1 METKVKKGL
10 AIAYWPVESS
20 TACASAK
27 RPSDELEPSQKEA
40 WARFS
45 RNRERQAGGADIL
58 YSTHLTAKRRAMPRS
73 AAARNA
79 STSSA
84 GGDLPTF
91 PFFGLPNTTG
101 ELFKHAGSSMKGG
114 GGGGQR
120 GRLTCR
126 RPQCRSGACCIPAP
140 PPSLWQRP
148 YFSASSRL
156 CAVRAVRDCGCVASW
171 KVMTGNDGIRWESAR
186 KAAVTYAASRSG
198 LLAAV
203 LSFLGLDS
211 RGVGGNGVVGRDNSS
226 SPTARHG
233 RDGKK

>member
-1 METKVKKGL
+1 MEIKIKKGL

-27 RPSDELEPSQKEA
+27 RPSVELEPSQKEA

-101 ELFKHAGSSMKGG
+101 
-114 GGGGQR
+114 
-120 GRLTCR
+120 
-126 RPQCRSGACCIPAP
+126 
-140 PPSLWQRP
+140 
-148 YFSASSRL
+148 
-156 CAVRAVRDCGCVASW
+156 
-171 KVMTGNDGIRWESAR
+171 GI
-186 KAAVTYAASRSG
+186 V
-198 LLAAV
+198 
-203 LSFLGLDS
+203 
-211 RGVGGNGVVGRDNSS
+211 
-226 SPTARHG
+226 
-233 RDGKK
+233 

>member
-84 GGDLPTF
+84 MRGPPYISLLRF
-91 PFFGLPNTTG
+91 A
-101 ELFKHAGSSMKGG
+101 EH
-114 GGGGQR
+114 R
-120 GRLTCR
+120 GR
-126 RPQCRSGACCIPAP
+126 
-140 PPSLWQRP
+140 
-148 YFSASSRL
+148 
-156 CAVRAVRDCGCVASW
+156 
-171 KVMTGNDGIRWESAR
+171 R
-186 KAAVTYAASRSG
+186 K
-198 LLAAV
+198 
-203 LSFLGLDS
+203 
-211 RGVGGNGVVGRDNSS
+211 
-226 SPTARHG
+226 H
-233 RDGKK
+233 